1 MNPSHFHNMSEDKV
15 QPTQCVSGFRKDC
28 INNHKCIFWDTG
40 ETVGDLVSKY
50 SAKFKPITVQP
61 APTNTEEPI
70 PQSETEPVEST
81 PNERHMYMYMY
92 ILQLYICMDSL

>member
-1 MNPSHFHNMSEDKV
+1 MTEDKV
-15 QPTQCVSGFRKDC
+15 QPTQCGSGFRKDC
-28 INNHKCIFWDTG
+28 INNHKCIFWHTG

-61 APTNTEEPI
+61 APTNIEEPI

-81 PNERHMYMYMY
+81 HNEIPFFYYYLFFLFFFSFFFHH
-92 ILQLYICMDSL
+92 